1 MDTASLG
8 TASSG
13 LRNAV
18 RFCRRSVRAGAF
30 ACELATR
37 RRWLGARDAQWIAE
51 NLSALRG
58 FAVDVS
64 GPASGPVEL
73 DGAALVMA
81 EPSAH
86 ASLAV
91 LAAVPFIGSVGP
103 SLLAHG
109 EPWWPRGPGG
119 PVLLSTSDREEL
131 GDLARARARIV
142 PVAVR
147 LTLPVRSGLGALFP
161 VRSGVTQVQLRFGA
175 ALRLGPGGEG
185 PDIAATLREEIDRLL
200 PAAA

>member
-1 MDTASLG
+1 METASLG
-8 TASSG
+8 AASAG
-13 LRNAV
+13 LRTAV

-37 RRWLGARDAQWIAE
+37 RRWLGARDTQWIAE

-64 GPASGPVEL
+64 GVSGGTIEL
-73 DGAALVMA
+73 ESAALVVA

-86 ASLAV
+86 AALAV
-91 LAAVPFIGSVGP
+91 LAAVPFVGSVGP
-103 SLLAHG
+103 SLWADG
-109 EPWWPRGPGG
+109 EPWWPRGPGV
-119 PVLLSTSDREEL
+119 PVLLSTGDREEL
-131 GDLARARARIV
+131 ADLARAHARVV

-147 LTLPVRSGLGALFP
+147 LTPPLRGALGGLWP
-161 VRSGVTQVQLRFGA
+161 VRSGVTQVRLHFGA
-175 ALRLGPGGEG
+175 PLRLGPAGQGH
-185 PDIAATLREEIDRLL
+185 DIGDGLRDEIDRLL